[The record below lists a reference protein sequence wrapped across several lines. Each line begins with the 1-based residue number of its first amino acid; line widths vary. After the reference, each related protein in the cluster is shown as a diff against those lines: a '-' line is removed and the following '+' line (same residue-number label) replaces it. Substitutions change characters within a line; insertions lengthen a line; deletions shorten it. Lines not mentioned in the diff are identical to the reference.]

1 MVTKCHE
8 KVANARADF
17 QHKRSRMLIDENQAV
32 IVETLKSA
40 NIMKN
45 RKLAKHQAKEQGKHL
60 VKLDPWY
67 ASSKTCHGCA
77 HKLEAMPLSVRKWD
91 CPACGVT
98 DIDRDLNAALNIC
111 DKGILELKAPGHSFL
126 LMEAA

>member
-1 MVTKCHE
+1 M
-8 KVANARADF
+8 
-17 QHKRSRMLIDENQAV
+17 
-32 IVETLKSA
+32 
-40 NIMKN
+40 MKN
-45 RKLAKHQAKEQGKHL
+45 CKLAKHIADASWHSLVLKLKYKAKEQGKHL

-98 DIDRDLNAALNIC
+98 DIVRDLNAAALNIR
-111 DKGILELKAPGHSFL
+111 DKGILELKAPGHSSL
-126 LMEAA
+126 LMGAV

>member
-1 MVTKCHE
+1 
-8 KVANARADF
+8 
-17 QHKRSRMLIDENQAV
+17 LIVENQAV

-67 ASSKTCHGCA
+67 ASSKTCHGCG

-91 CPACGVT
+91 CPSCGIT
-98 DIDRDLNAALNIC
+98 DIDRDLNAALNIR
-111 DKGILELKAPGHSFL
+111 DKGILELKSPGHSSL

>member
-1 MVTKCHE
+1 MLVLIFNINALERLLTKT
-8 KVANARADF
+8 
-17 QHKRSRMLIDENQAV
+17 AV

-45 RKLAKHQAKEQGKHL
+45 CKLAKHQAKEQGKHL

-98 DIDRDLNAALNIC
+98 DIDRDLNAALNIR
-111 DKGILELKAPGHSFL
+111 DKGILELKAPGHSSL